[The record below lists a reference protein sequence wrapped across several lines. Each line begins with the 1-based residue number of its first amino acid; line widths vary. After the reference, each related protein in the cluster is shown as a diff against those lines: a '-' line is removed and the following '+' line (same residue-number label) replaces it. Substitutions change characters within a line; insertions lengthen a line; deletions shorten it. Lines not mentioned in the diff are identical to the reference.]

1 MRPVPLLK
9 GSHLI
14 NFLEPHPLTNHSGMH
29 AGYLSRKVVGDVLV
43 VGQDPDD
50 SAALVDFFES
60 LPRVQHVTYVPNQTS
75 VNAEVKAH
83 DLGVGNKLFDSIVYS
98 KSKTAWLGRAPDFH
112 RLSTRIKDGGTLI
125 AKTKWVPDSRLLS
138 LEEIAVHG
146 AYKYSLPVVYLRFV
160 KSQRTLPT
168 LSTLADGSDGESG
181 HDEERAPFQSRPTVN
196 CSLSKQADEIRTAFD
211 EGARAATYS
220 PGWSWHSALR
230 TFVDDWLDTIEGD
243 IVNICCGTNDQGE
256 IRVDLLEEYLCPKE
270 KVKKP
275 TAATVQADARQLP
288 IETNSVS
295 GVISDPPW
303 KIPVEDRIRFFSE
316 SHRIVE
322 PGGSILYNAW
332 WIPYHPY
339 AVLQKVRPVTAN
351 VLDQSIGGPGGLSF
365 LTEYRVTETP
375 DFGAASYTL
384 AKHMEVAGV
393 DAISVDRAGEWKQDL
408 PRPRNEP
415 FADPRFLA
423 PVSSYTCAKCGN
435 NQFDI
440 VNANGSRTCVCYEC
454 QVCGYRNSPT
464 EIDDIARNGISN
476 PDSQQSLCEI

>member
-181 HDEERAPFQSRPTVN
+181 HDEERAPSNP
-196 CSLSKQADEIRTAFD
+196 
-211 EGARAATYS
+211 
-220 PGWSWHSALR
+220 
-230 TFVDDWLDTIEGD
+230 
-243 IVNICCGTNDQGE
+243 
-256 IRVDLLEEYLCPKE
+256 
-270 KVKKP
+270 
-275 TAATVQADARQLP
+275 ARQS
-288 IETNSVS
+288 TA
-295 GVISDPPW
+295 
-303 KIPVEDRIRFFSE
+303 RFQNRQMKFGLLSTRVPE
-316 SHRIVE
+316 RLHT
-322 PGGSILYNAW
+322 PL
-332 WIPYHPY
+332 
-339 AVLQKVRPVTAN
+339 
-351 VLDQSIGGPGGLSF
+351 GGPGTLHSVRSSTTGSTLSRA
-365 LTEYRVTETP
+365 TSST
-375 DFGAASYTL
+375 S
-384 AKHMEVAGV
+384 VAG
-393 DAISVDRAGEWKQDL
+393 RTTKE
-408 PRPRNEP
+408 R
-415 FADPRFLA
+415 FALT
-423 PVSSYTCAKCGN
+423 SSKSI
-435 NQFDI
+435 F
-440 VNANGSRTCVCYEC
+440 VPKRK
-454 QVCGYRNSPT
+454 
-464 EIDDIARNGISN
+464 
-476 PDSQQSLCEI
+476 